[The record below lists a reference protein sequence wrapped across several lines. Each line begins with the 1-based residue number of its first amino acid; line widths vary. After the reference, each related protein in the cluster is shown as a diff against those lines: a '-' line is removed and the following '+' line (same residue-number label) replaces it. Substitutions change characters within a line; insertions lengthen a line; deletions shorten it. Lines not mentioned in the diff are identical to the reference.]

1 MMPDEEKYNR
11 SKSELLAIITSFM
24 GGRVAEA
31 IIYGADNVSTGASDD
46 IAKATNIAR
55 KMVTEWGLSDLGPIK
70 YEEDSSNPFLGRD
83 YMKNSSFSSKV
94 GQEIDEQIRKIILT
108 AEKKAHEIITE
119 NRQLLELIKDA
130 LIIKETIVAEE
141 IEYIE
146 KHMELPPEMTNAKT
160 ELKNEYSEED
170 FNELFNEVAGQK
182 QIQEDKYKATLNSE
196 LKKHNIEDN
205 GSNNHSEDSND
216 TKIQMKTAT
225 KKTINKIKSGIPLF
239 YISPLSR
246 NIFSRPL
253 TSFLEKTPVPFCFC
267 SYKKS
272 NSSYN
277 L

>member
-146 KHMELPPEMTNAKT
+146 KHMELPPEITNTKK

-196 LKKHNIEDN
+196 LKKHNIEDK
-205 GSNNHSEDSND
+205 SSSNHSEDSND
-216 TKIQMKTAT
+216 TKNSDEDS
-225 KKTINKIKSGIPLF
+225 NKED
-239 YISPLSR
+239 
-246 NIFSRPL
+246 NQ
-253 TSFLEKTPVPFCFC
+253 
-267 SYKKS
+267 
-272 NSSYN
+272 
-277 L
+277 